1 MSAYQ
6 PSKYLAREPA
16 SCSTRS
22 VWAQPRPYVTAAAG
36 NPLGTTPG
44 PSPRPITNGER
55 LRPGGAMPI
64 GALDRRFNDCPE
76 HAQIFC
82 VYGAERA
89 KAFTAAGSAGGMDGP
104 AALGRR
110 RWY

>member
-1 MSAYQ
+1 
-6 PSKYLAREPA
+6 
-16 SCSTRS
+16 
-22 VWAQPRPYVTAAAG
+22 
-36 NPLGTTPG
+36 
-44 PSPRPITNGER
+44 
-55 LRPGGAMPI
+55 MPI